1 MNGKYYKEVWLMK
14 LENGNLILKRP
25 YKEVYKCDNSI
36 VKVFETF
43 HPKSAVFNEALN
55 TVRVEE
61 TGLDIPKLK
70 EVTQIDGKWSLSS
83 NTRMARRWK
92 R

>member
-43 HPKSAVFNEALN
+43 HPKSAVF
-55 TVRVEE
+55 
-61 TGLDIPKLK
+61 K
-70 EVTQIDGKWSLSS
+70 
-83 NTRMARRWK
+83 
-92 R
+92 

>member
-1 MNGKYYKEVWLMK
+1 MK

-43 HPKSAVFNEALN
+43 HP
-55 TVRVEE
+55 
-61 TGLDIPKLK
+61 
-70 EVTQIDGKWSLSS
+70 
-83 NTRMARRWK
+83 
-92 R
+92 

>member
-36 VKVFETF
+36 VKYLR
-43 HPKSAVFNEALN
+43 PSI
-55 TVRVEE
+55 RS
-61 TGLDIPKLK
+61 
-70 EVTQIDGKWSLSS
+70 QQSLM
-83 NTRMARRWK
+83 RL
-92 R
+92 